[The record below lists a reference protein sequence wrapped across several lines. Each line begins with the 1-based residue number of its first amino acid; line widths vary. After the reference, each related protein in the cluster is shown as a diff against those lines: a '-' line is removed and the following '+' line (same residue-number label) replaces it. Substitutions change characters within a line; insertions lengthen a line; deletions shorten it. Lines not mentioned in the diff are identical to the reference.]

1 MRFLSQLEK
10 GVVSGAD
17 LNDIYPE
24 GPERRNRQGQT
35 GAGNYDIDDDD
46 DDVGASSSDSNDS
59 ESESESESD
68 SDSDSSDPSADED
81 SDGLDGHLAADQ
93 ERHIRHPPI
102 PVPSSN
108 SPFTS
113 GAFEALFRESLNEV
127 QRKDIIP
134 DGYGVTAAEWE
145 GGSYGDAEEIA
156 LGRSGRQASVALPSK
171 LWWRRAVRWAQGLEV
186 LTQVLTMQDGNDTW
200 SKLHNLELQSPA
212 LMVEHSNQL

>member
-1 MRFLSQLEK
+1 MLSTLWLTTTKDMRFLSQLEK
-10 GVVSGAD
+10 GVVSGTD
-17 LNDIYPE
+17 LNDIHPEILTRYYGVE

-35 GAGNYDIDDDD
+35 GAGHYDIDDDD
-46 DDVGASSSDSNDS
+46 NDAGASSSDSSDDD
-59 ESESESESD
+59 SESD
-68 SDSDSSDPSADED
+68 SDSDSESSDPSADED

-93 ERHIRHPPI
+93 EWHIRHPPI

-113 GAFEALFRESLNEV
+113 GAFEALFRASLDEV

-156 LGRSGRQASVALPSK
+156 LGRSGRRVSVALPSK

-186 LTQVLTMQDGNDTW
+186 LTQVLTMQDGNDT
-200 SKLHNLELQSPA
+200 
-212 LMVEHSNQL
+212 